1 MEVKTIHAKENNFTN
16 RDEIMASSYKIKK
29 TMKNENY
36 ISNDTE
42 KKNALRKL
50 REPVKKVFKM
60 VRML

>member
-1 MEVKTIHAKENNFTN
+1 
-16 RDEIMASSYKIKK
+16 MASSYKIKK